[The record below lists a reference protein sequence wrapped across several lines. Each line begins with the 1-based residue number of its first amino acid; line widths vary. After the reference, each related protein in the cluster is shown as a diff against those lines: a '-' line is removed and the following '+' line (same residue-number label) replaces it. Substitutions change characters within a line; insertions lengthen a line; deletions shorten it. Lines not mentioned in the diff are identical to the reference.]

1 MITLR
6 RAGGRP
12 SRKLALIAVV
22 LSLAATVVTA
32 QVPSPSRSSPQVRWG
47 TGVLGLSSD
56 WYGSDEARSLA
67 DTVIAYQSKEGGW
80 PKDTDL
86 SILPRPENPV
96 GEGRANTIDNN
107 ATTLP
112 MRFLARVVQA
122 RDDPRYRQSFIRGL
136 DYLFEAQ
143 YPEGGW
149 PQFFPLRPG
158 YYSRIT
164 FNDNAMVNVL
174 SLLREVASGRSPF
187 VFVDALRRDRARDAV
202 ARGIEIILRSQ
213 LKQGGKLTAW
223 CAQHDEKTLMP
234 AWARAYEPPSLS
246 GNESAGIVRF
256 LMGVEDPSPSI
267 VAAVDAAVTWLQ
279 AVAVT
284 GSRLE
289 GFVSAD
295 GKKDLRLVADPNAPR
310 LWARFY
316 ELETNRPIFLGRDS
330 VVHYALSEIEH
341 ERRNGYAYYGVW
353 AESLLAREY
362 PRWRQAF
369 KNQPLSER

>member
-1 MITLR
+1 MIDTPGMITLR

-112 MRFLARVVQA
+112 MRFLARVVPA

-136 DYLFEAQ
+136 EYLFGASTRGRNGALDFHDWWANDE
-143 YPEGGW
+143 
-149 PQFFPLRPG
+149 
-158 YYSRIT
+158 IT
-164 FNDNAMVNVL
+164 
-174 SLLREVASGRSPF
+174 
-187 VFVDALRRDRARDAV
+187 
-202 ARGIEIILRSQ
+202 
-213 LKQGGKLTAW
+213 
-223 CAQHDEKTLMP
+223 EKT
-234 AWARAYEPPSLS
+234 AFEGFIDWAYARWQA
-246 GNESAGIVRF
+246 
-256 LMGVEDPSPSI
+256 D
-267 VAAVDAAVTWLQ
+267 VAACTGGDVSRCAAPT
-279 AVAVT
+279 
-284 GSRLE
+284 SP
-289 GFVSAD
+289 
-295 GKKDLRLVADPNAPR
+295 K
-310 LWARFY
+310 
-316 ELETNRPIFLGRDS
+316 
-330 VVHYALSEIEH
+330 
-341 ERRNGYAYYGVW
+341 
-353 AESLLAREY
+353 
-362 PRWRQAF
+362 
-369 KNQPLSER
+369 